1 MRTALLGRIAL
12 TLLALCGAACTVQAA
27 GSTIASQRLGPIAHK
42 PATRVITLAPHLTEL
57 VFAAGA
63 GDKIVATVISS
74 NYPAAAEHIPRIGN
88 GLNISVE
95 QVVALKPDLVLAW
108 QPSGAAQTL
117 APTLAALH
125 IPLVY
130 ITPKQ
135 LADIPKAVLE
145 LGRLLG
151 TGPLAQP
158 EAGHLQ
164 QRIAALT
171 KRYAALRPVSVFI
184 EVGTAPIYTIGRD
197 PLINDALRVCAGKN
211 VYAHAVLAAPQV
223 SAENVLAARP
233 DVVITSA
240 TQAGGLERR
249 QAYWSRLQL
258 PAALRHHIYA
268 INPDE
273 LFRPGPRLVD
283 ASEALCRDL
292 DRARLAH

>member
-1 MRTALLGRIAL
+1 MRTVLLGRIAL
-12 TLLALCGAACTVQAA
+12 ALLAFFGAACAA
-27 GSTIASQRLGPIAHK
+27 RAADSTTASHRVGPTAHR
-42 PATRVITLAPHLTEL
+42 PAARVITLAPHLTEL
-57 VFAAGA
+57 VFAAGG

-74 NYPAAAEHIPRIGN
+74 NYPAAAKQIPRIGN

-95 QVVALKPDLVLAW
+95 QVIALKPDLVLAW

-130 ITPKQ
+130 IAPKQ
-135 LADIPKAVLE
+135 LDDIPKAVLE

-158 EAGHLQ
+158 EAGRLR

-171 KRYAALRPVSVFI
+171 KQYAALRPVSVFI

-211 VYAHAVLAAPQV
+211 VYARAVLAAPQV
-223 SAENVLAARP
+223 SAENVLAAKP

-240 TQAGGLERR
+240 AQAGGLDAR

-258 PAALRHHIYA
+258 PAALHHRIYA

-273 LFRPGPRLVD
+273 LFRPGPRLID
-283 ASEALCRDL
+283 ASEELCRDL
-292 DRARLAH
+292 DRARLAR